1 MLSFIEWLYALCVSL
16 LRAMW
21 FADSFCFVLFF
32 VMKAISVCSNIELSL
47 GKKKY
52 SVFIGPDTG
61 GNLDN
66 QNEGI

>member
-1 MLSFIEWLYALCVSL
+1 MVVCPLCELIEGHVVCRQFL
-16 LRAMW
+16 
-21 FADSFCFVLFF
+21 FCLFF